1 PSEDGD
7 PPPRHRDREPVVRAG
22 VPVPRSL
29 RHRLLLGADPSA
41 AGGSGGKSFVTLISI
56 AYYHAGIMDE
66 QPTAVAGRTE
76 PAALAARLRVA
87 GWRFAR
93 RMRQESDPGITPTLH
108 AALHSIETH
117 GPMTAGQLAAHEHVQ
132 KPTMTRTI
140 QALVDRELVE
150 RLPDP
155 LDRRISWLR
164 STPAGKT
171 LR

>member
-1 PSEDGD
+1 
-7 PPPRHRDREPVVRAG
+7 VN
-22 VPVPRSL
+22 
-29 RHRLLLGADPSA
+29 
-41 AGGSGGKSFVTLISI
+41 
-56 AYYHAGIMDE
+56 E
-66 QPTAVAGRTE
+66 QSTVAVAGHAE

-117 GPMTAGQLAAHEHVQ
+117 GPITAGQLAVHEHVQ

-140 QALVDRELVE
+140 QALLDRGLIE

-155 LDRRISWLR
+155 LDGRVSWLR
-164 STPAGKT
+164 ITPAGRKLLQRSRRRT
-171 LR
+171 DEFLAKRVKKLTPDEREVLEEATALLGRLAEGDR

>member
-1 PSEDGD
+1 MND
-7 PPPRHRDREPVVRAG
+7 
-22 VPVPRSL
+22 
-29 RHRLLLGADPSA
+29 
-41 AGGSGGKSFVTLISI
+41 
-56 AYYHAGIMDE
+56 
-66 QPTAVAGRTE
+66 QPTLAVAGHAE

-108 AALHSIETH
+108 AALHSIEKH
-117 GPMTAGQLAAHEHVQ
+117 GPMTPGQLAAHEHVQ

-155 LDRRISWLR
+155 LDGRVSWLR
-164 STPAGKT
+164 ITPAGKKLLQRARRRTDEFLARSVKKLNDDDRAVLERAAAILET
-171 LR
+171 LAEGER

>member
-1 PSEDGD
+1 MNE
-7 PPPRHRDREPVVRAG
+7 H
-22 VPVPRSL
+22 
-29 RHRLLLGADPSA
+29 
-41 AGGSGGKSFVTLISI
+41 
-56 AYYHAGIMDE
+56 
-66 QPTAVAGRTE
+66 PTVAVAGRAE

-117 GPMTAGQLAAHEHVQ
+117 GPITAGQLAAHEHVQ

-140 QALVDRELVE
+140 QALLDRELIE

-155 LDRRISWLR
+155 LDGRVSWLR
-164 STPAGKT
+164 ITPAGQKLLQRSRRRT
-171 LR
+171 DEFLAKRVKKLTPDEREVLEQATILLGRLAEGDR